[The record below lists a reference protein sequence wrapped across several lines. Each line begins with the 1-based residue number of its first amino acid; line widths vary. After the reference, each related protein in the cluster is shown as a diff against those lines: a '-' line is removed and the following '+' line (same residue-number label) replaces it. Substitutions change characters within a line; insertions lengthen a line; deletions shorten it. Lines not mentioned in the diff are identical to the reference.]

1 MLLHKLNR
9 IQQTENRRLRLKHVD
24 RKYISCL
31 GLEEN
36 NLHHS
41 LLFGHINVL
50 VRKIKCT
57 QQTIFDAIIQYF
69 WALICYLITPQQ
81 P

>member
-9 IQQTENRRLRLKHVD
+9 IQKTENRQLGLKRVD
-24 RKYISCL
+24 KKYISCL

-50 VRKIKCT
+50 VRKMHT
-57 QQTIFDAIIQYF
+57 TNNF
-69 WALICYLITPQQ
+69 
-81 P
+81 